1 MTIGV
6 QNFKDSFLK
15 LPSYTPILVGQK
27 VSLPCRRDGCSRRPP
42 QDRGRQSR
50 PQGLSWGCRQL
61 RPGRRADARHGGP
74 DRSAG
79 TDDRASPSRPRQD
92 SAGRS
97 SGRGGKAAGPGG
109 DLWAFQASRCLLGPL
124 IVSRASQWGCGS
136 RRASPAAPRGLHG
149 RHAGPG
155 RRRSPG
161 SVHPSFHHCSH
172 PSTYPS
178 ILPSVYPSIHAPHS
192 PPPIPCTHA
201 RIHPRTATL
210 HSQRPSL
217 RAAWPGWTTGTPR
230 PDGTP
235 AAAAPAPPVS
245 SGTRVSAG
253 LARPAPPRPGRTH
266 RGPFFWAPR
275 NHMSNPRRRS
285 SPPAHSGAER
295 PATAN
300 NRNSVRVYYGCEPG
314 EKKKII

>member
-1 MTIGV
+1 M
-6 QNFKDSFLK
+6 
-15 LPSYTPILVGQK
+15 
-27 VSLPCRRDGCSRRPP
+27 PCRSDGCRRRPP

-50 PQGLSWGCRQL
+50 PQRLSWGCRQL
-61 RPGRRADARHGGP
+61 RPGRRADARHGGS

-79 TDDRASPSRPRQD
+79 TDDRASPSRPKQR

-161 SVHPSFHHCSH
+161 SVHPSFHLCSH
-172 PSTYPS
+172 PSVFLSTYPS
-178 ILPSVYPSIHAPHS
+178 VFPSVYPPIHPS
-192 PPPIPCTHA
+192 MLPPPRPIHPCTHA
-201 RIHPRTATL
+201 SL
-210 HSQRPSL
+210 HSGPALPASQPACCLARLDFGDPAPRRYARGCGARSSCAVGHRGL
-217 RAAWPGWTTGTPR
+217 RRAGTAS
-230 PDGTP
+230 
-235 AAAAPAPPVS
+235 AAA
-245 SGTRVSAG
+245 SGSNTQGPILLGSAQPYVKS
-253 LARPAPPRPGRTH
+253 ASTQQ
-266 RGPFFWAPR
+266 
-275 NHMSNPRRRS
+275 
-285 SPPAHSGAER
+285 PPAHSGAER

-314 EKKKII
+314 EKKKVI